1 VIRVFMAIKIANR
14 ALGRNLMRSI
24 LTMLGVIIGVG
35 AVIAMVAIGQG
46 AHASIRA
53 KIASLGANSLV
64 ILPGSTTQSGVRLGW
79 GGRAT
84 LRPADVKAI
93 QQECPAI
100 AYATPSV
107 RTVTQVVYAN
117 QNWATSIQGT
127 GIEYPSIREWPLVSG
142 SWFTQQDV
150 DAAGNVAVL
159 GQTVAD
165 WLFGGMDPVGQV
177 IQMKNMPFKVVGL
190 LAPKGQST
198 QGQDQD
204 DIIFMPYTTAQKK
217 LIGITHI
224 HSILAS
230 AVSNDMMAEAIEQIT
245 DLLRQR
251 HRLLPWRE
259 NDFSIQ
265 PLADVAVAEEESS
278 RTMTLLLGSIASI
291 SLLVGGIGIMN
302 IMLVSVTERTREIG
316 IRMAVGA
323 KKRDIL
329 WQFLVEAMMLS
340 FIGGLVGI
348 GLGVSGSKL
357 ISSLAAWPS
366 LVSWDAVA
374 LAFVF
379 SGAVGIFFGFYPA
392 RKAAQLDPI
401 QALRYE

>member
-1 VIRVFMAIKIANR
+1 MRRLLMAIKIAKR
-14 ALGRNLMRSI
+14 ALGRNLMRSM

-35 AVIAMVAIGQG
+35 AVIAMVSIGQG
-46 AHASIRA
+46 AHASIKA

-127 GIEYPSIREWPLVSG
+127 GIEYPSIRDWPLASG

-150 DAAGNVAVL
+150 DAAGKVVVL

-165 WLFGGMDPVGQV
+165 WLFGSLDPVGQV

-190 LAPKGQST
+190 LAAKGQST

-204 DIIFMPYTTAQKK
+204 DIVFMPYTTAQKK
-217 LIGITHI
+217 FMGIRHI

-230 AVSNDMMAEAIEQIT
+230 AASHEMMTEAIEQIT
-245 DLLRQR
+245 ALLRQR

-259 NDFSIQ
+259 NDFSIR
-265 PLADVAVAEEESS
+265 PLADVAIAEEESS

-302 IMLVSVTERTREIG
+302 IMLVSVTERTHEIG

-340 FIGGLVGI
+340 CLGGLVGI

-366 LVSWDAVA
+366 LLSWDAIA
-374 LAFVF
+374 LAFLF

-392 RKAAQLDPI
+392 RKAARLDPI

>member
-1 VIRVFMAIKIANR
+1 MGVAAVDHLSRRPRQVPHGCAFKGFGGRKVMRVFMAIKIAKR
-14 ALGRNLMRSI
+14 ALARNLMRSI

-46 AHASIRA
+46 APASIRA

-93 QQECPAI
+93 QQECPAM

-107 RTVTQVVYAN
+107 RTVMQVVYAN
-117 QNWATSIQGT
+117 QNWATSVQGD
-127 GIEYPSIREWPLVSG
+127 GIEYPSIREWPLISG

-150 DAAGNVAVL
+150 DAAGKVAVL

-165 WLFGGMDPVGQV
+165 WLFGSMDPVGQV

-198 QGQDQD
+198 QGLDQD

-217 LIGITHI
+217 LIGITYI

-230 AVSNDMMAEAIEQIT
+230 AVSNEMMAEAIEQIT
-245 DLLRQR
+245 ALLRQR
-251 HRLLPWRE
+251 HQLMPWQD
-259 NDFSIQ
+259 NDFSLQ
-265 PLADVAVAEEESS
+265 PLADVAAAEEESS

-323 KKRDIL
+323 KQRDML
-329 WQFLVEAMMLS
+329 RQFLIEARTLS
-340 FIGGLVGI
+340 LIGGVVGI
-348 GLGVSGSKL
+348 VLGLGGSQLVST
-357 ISSLAAWPS
+357 AAGWP
-366 LVSWDAVA
+366 LMISWDAVA
-374 LAFVF
+374 LAV
-379 SGAVGIFFGFYPA
+379 
-392 RKAAQLDPI
+392 
-401 QALRYE
+401 